1 MAGRCHAAAYTLPA
15 TAGAAQEKIAEA
27 AQAPD
32 GLQFP
37 TAQYKDYALAAN
49 GSRLTAVES
58 NIHRFPAGSAPE
70 AQIIEDKD
78 GYSHVNLPYLGMELN
93 IPFGWA
99 SWGGFNTMQ
108 RIDFFPD
115 PTHKSHGNLIDSSI
129 TLGIKVLNSTSMG
142 GTSFREVFKQVQS
155 FSGAAG
161 KFTTEVDER
170 HHAFLIKTEP
180 NEPHHALVKVKSTS
194 YYGLYL
200 QDPNPDSIVWVNIDL
215 HAPPSEFK
223 KYAGLMGLAYR
234 DIKINWTELEGF
246 MRRRSASNA
255 GPEGM
260 AAILTGIARDASSH
274 APAAGSAQVANNSR
288 QFLLFCTA
296 AQRLLDTP
304 PGTPSNV
311 EDAAARNCIGYIQGV
326 LDTITRWD
334 AMTQQNKAVGPSIC
348 MPHEGVNSNQA
359 VPIVV
364 KYMNDHPEELDK
376 PPVFI
381 TMAAMAQAYP
391 CKN

>member
-1 MAGRCHAAAYTLPA
+1 MLQSSSPGASLKLLVCDLQKFLRQTVVCFCFIAAALVAGRCHAAAYTLPA
-15 TAGAAQEKIAEA
+15 IAGVAQEKTAEA
-27 AQAPD
+27 AQAPG

-37 TAQYKDYALAAN
+37 AAQYKDYALAAN
-49 GSRLTAVES
+49 GSRLTAGES
-58 NIHRFPAGSAPE
+58 NVHRFPAGSAPE
-70 AQIIEDKD
+70 AQVIQDKD
-78 GYSHVNLPYLGMELN
+78 GYSQVNLPYLGMELN

-115 PTHKSHGNLIDSSI
+115 PKHKSHGNLIDSPI

-161 KFTTEVDER
+161 KFTTEVDEP

-223 KYAGLMGLAYR
+223 KYTGLMGLVYR
-234 DIKINWTELEGF
+234 DMKVNWPALEDYI
-246 MRRRSASNA
+246 RR
-255 GPEGM
+255 
-260 AAILTGIARDASSH
+260 H
-274 APAAGSAQVANNSR
+274 
-288 QFLLFCTA
+288 
-296 AQRLLDTP
+296 
-304 PGTPSNV
+304 PG
-311 EDAAARNCIGYIQGV
+311 E
-326 LDTITRWD
+326 
-334 AMTQQNKAVGPSIC
+334 
-348 MPHEGVNSNQA
+348 
-359 VPIVV
+359 
-364 KYMNDHPEELDK
+364 
-376 PPVFI
+376 
-381 TMAAMAQAYP
+381 
-391 CKN
+391 